1 MVQVVAAG
9 ARVVV
14 RDAEW
19 LVRKV
24 DTTSSGGY
32 SVHCVGISELVRD
45 KESIFLTELEPK
57 IEILDPAAT
66 KLVADESPH
75 YRDSRLYIESLL
87 RQTPPTDPPGQEQ
100 LYMGHGAAMDLVAYQ
115 LDPAL
120 QALRQPRQRILIADA
135 VGLGKTLEA
144 GILLSEMI
152 RRGRAKRILVVAL
165 KSMLTQFQKEL
176 WARFSI
182 PLVRLDSVG
191 IRRVRQEIPSTH
203 NPFYHFDRAIISID
217 TLKQDAEYRP
227 YIENCYWDVIVIDEA
242 HNVAE
247 RGSSSLRSKLAKLLA
262 SRSDAL
268 IMLSATPH
276 DGSARSFASLM
287 TMLNPTAIANPDDY
301 GPEDIRGLF
310 IRRFKKDIQHQ
321 VASAFKDRQTLR
333 VKCPSSTAEEAVY
346 DQFSELTF
354 TRLDQ
359 RRGGARLF
367 KTTLEKALFSSP
379 AACIQ
384 TARNRMQKLEADS
397 SPEALQDAAALGELV
412 AELKAIQPAEFTKY
426 QKLLSLLKDKQS
438 ELNWTG
444 RDPEDR
450 LVIFT
455 ERIETL
461 KFLQKQLQQDLRLKK
476 DQIEVLHGTLSDVDQ
491 QRIVEDFGRE
501 DASVRLLIASDI
513 AAEGINLHYLSH
525 RLIHFDIPW
534 SLMVFQQRN
543 GRVDRYGQE
552 RQPQIAYLI
561 TDCDNDKIRG
571 DARILEI
578 LIRKDEQAYRNIGD
592 PSAFMK
598 VYDIGREEDIT
609 AAAMENGESAE
620 DFEAE
625 LDENLDDDPLAI
637 LMGDDEPETS
647 DDALANLRTMP
658 SVFKDDYAY
667 AREAFSL
674 VREAHGLQA
683 TFDGNGFINLT
694 VPGSMRGRL
703 KDLPLEVRHG
713 LHDGGEFALTVDRD
727 AVKREIARCRK
738 EEHAWPRF
746 HLLWDLHPVMQWL
759 NDTLQTTFGRHQAP
773 VITLPPGRLQANEVI
788 FLTAGVIPNRK
799 GHPLI
804 HRWFGLQFADGKAG
818 DIHEDMDGL
827 IDLLGLRNGA
837 IPNPQC
843 PVDAGILNKQLP
855 TVVAEATTWL
865 SMHRDEFN
873 GIMQP
878 KLREQL
884 AELDKLRQRRLQQLD
899 RDFGDLSTAARITL
913 SKKETEQ
920 RRVEALFDE
929 YQEWIRE
936 TMTTEDRPY
945 IRVVAVFVGAH
956 E

>member
-1 MVQVVAAG
+1 MIGSPVAAG
-9 ARVVV
+9 ARIVV

-24 DTTSSGGY
+24 DTTSSGGH
-32 SVHCVGISELVRD
+32 SIDCVGISELVRD
-45 KESIFLTELEPK
+45 KRSIFLTELEPPIK
-57 IEILDPAAT
+57 ILDPAAT
-66 KLVADESPH
+66 KLVPDQSPH
-75 YRDSRLYIESLL
+75 YRDARLYIESLL
-87 RQTPPTDPPGQEQ
+87 RQTPPTDPPGEER
-100 LYMGHGAAMDLVAYQ
+100 LYIGHNAAMDLVEYQ

-144 GILLSEMI
+144 GVLLSEMI

-182 PLVRLDSVG
+182 PLVRLDSAG

-247 RGSSSLRSKLAKLLA
+247 RGTSSLRSKLAKLLA
-262 SRSDAL
+262 DRSDAL

-287 TMLNPTAIANPDDY
+287 TMLNPTAIANPEEY

-321 VASAFKDRQTLR
+321 VTSAFKDRETLR
-333 VKCPSSTAEEAVY
+333 FRCQASAVEERAY
-346 DQFSELTF
+346 ARFEDLTF
-354 TRLDQ
+354 KRLGQ

-379 AACIQ
+379 AACIE
-384 TARNRMQKLEADS
+384 TAQNRIRKLEADG
-397 SPEALQDAAALGELV
+397 SPDALADVQGL
-412 AELKAIQPAEFTKY
+412 AELSRSLQTIKPGDFSKY
-426 QKLLSLLKDKQS
+426 QKLLALLNDKGS
-438 ELNWTG
+438 GLYWTG
-444 RDPEDR
+444 RDPADR

-461 KFLQKQLQQDLRLKK
+461 KFLQKQLQTDLKLKK
-476 DQIEVLHGTLSDVDQ
+476 GQVEVLHGTLSDVEQ

-501 DASVRLLIASDI
+501 DAPVRLLIASDI

-525 RLIHFDIPW
+525 RLVHFDIPW

-552 RQPQIAYLI
+552 RQPQIVYLVA
-561 TDCDNDKIRG
+561 DSDNEKIHG
-571 DARILEI
+571 DTRILEI

-598 VYDIGREEDIT
+598 VYDIDREEDIT
-609 AAAMENGESAE
+609 ATAMENRESAE
-620 DFEAE
+620 AFDAE
-625 LDENLDDDPLAI
+625 LDDNLDDDPLAI
-637 LMGDDEPETS
+637 LMGGDEPEAGDS
-647 DDALANLRTMP
+647 ALDNLESMP
-658 SVFKDDYAY
+658 SLYANDHEY
-667 AREAFSL
+667 AKEALEL
-674 VREAHGLQA
+674 VRDAHNLQVS
-683 TFDGNGFINLT
+683 FDGDGSINLT
-694 VPGSMRGRL
+694 VPSSMRGRL
-703 KDLPLEVRHG
+703 RDLPAEVAKSS
-713 LHDGGEFALTVDRD
+713 EFVLTTDRE

-738 EEHAWPRF
+738 EDSAWPRL
-746 HLLWDLHPVMQWL
+746 HLMWDLHPVMQWL

-773 VITLPPGRLQANEVI
+773 VILLPPGRLAADETI

-804 HRWFGLQFADGKAG
+804 HRWFGLQFKGSKAG
-818 DIHEDMDGL
+818 DIHEDVKEL
-827 IDLLGLRNGA
+827 IQLLGLRSGI
-837 IPNPQC
+837 IPNPMH
-843 PVDAGILNKQLP
+843 PLDTDPLSKLLP
-855 TVVAEATTWL
+855 KVIEEATEWL
-865 SMHRDEFN
+865 SMHREEFN
-873 GIMQP
+873 KVMEP
-878 KLREQL
+878 KLSAQL
-884 AELDKLRQRRLQQLD
+884 AELDRLRTRRLKQLEF
-899 RDFGDLSTAARITL
+899 DFGDLSSASRIAV
-913 SKKETEQ
+913 SKKEAAR
-920 RRVEALFDE
+920 RRVEDLFTG

-936 TMTTEDRPY
+936 TMTTKDSPY
-945 IRVVAVFVGAH
+945 IRVVAVFRG
-956 E
+956 EG